1 MPGKIMILDDDVETL
16 DLLTRVLR
24 KQYEIVSESNPGK
37 LFETVYR
44 FNPDLIIIDHFVGD
58 TNSRDIIKDF
68 RKHHGLKHI
77 PIIIHSAY
85 EHIEELAASINAAGY
100 IRKPS
105 GIREIRDYISAKL
118 S

>member
-1 MPGKIMILDDDVETL
+1 MDDDLETL

-24 KQYEIVSESNPGK
+24 KQYDVISEVDPMK
-37 LFETVYR
+37 LFDAAHA

-58 TNSRDIIKDF
+58 TNSRDIIKEF
-68 RKHHGLKHI
+68 RKHHQLKNI
-77 PIIIHSAY
+77 PVIIHSAY
-85 EHIEELAASINAAGY
+85 EQIEELAASISAAGY

-105 GIREIRDYISAKL
+105 GIQEIREYISAKL